1 MHTKI
6 VEVRDVSKRYGGKGK
21 GRHGHA
27 GSTTNA
33 LDKVSFTVEA
43 GEFVAIMGP
52 SGSGKSTLLN
62 CLATIDAP
70 TSGQILV
77 NGKATTGLSAKELAQ
92 FRREELGF
100 IFQDSNM
107 LDTLTIREN
116 IALALTLTHTPARE
130 VKGQVEELAKRLG
143 IEGTLDRYP
152 YEVSGGQRQ
161 RAAAARA
168 VITKPSLVLADEP
181 TGALNTKAT
190 KDLLA
195 SFTFLH
201 EMGTT
206 ILMVTHD
213 SNVASYCD
221 RILFIR
227 DGKLWGQMS
236 RGQDDRKTFL
246 ARILAATTRMEEGDS
261 YDA

>member
-1 MHTKI
+1 MPETI
-6 VEVRDVSKRYGGKGK
+6 LEVQSISKCYGGRGKHRKG
-21 GRHGHA
+21 HDE
-27 GSTTNA
+27 STTKA
-33 LDKVSFTVEA
+33 LDSVSFSVEA

-70 TSGQILV
+70 TEGSIAVG
-77 NGKATTGLSAKELAQ
+77 GKAVVGLSSAEVAK

-116 IALALTLTHTPARE
+116 IALALTLTNAPARE
-130 VKGQVEELAKRLG
+130 VKLQVEGLAARLG
-143 IEGTLDRYP
+143 IESTLDRYP

-168 VITKPSLVLADEP
+168 VITKPRLVLADEP
-181 TGALNTKAT
+181 TGALGTKAT

-195 SFTFLH
+195 NLVFLNK
-201 EMGTT
+201 EGAT
-206 ILMVTHD
+206 IVMVTHD
-213 SNVASYCD
+213 SNVASYCG

-227 DGKLWGQMS
+227 DGKLWGEML
-236 RGQDDRKTFL
+236 RGNDDRATFL